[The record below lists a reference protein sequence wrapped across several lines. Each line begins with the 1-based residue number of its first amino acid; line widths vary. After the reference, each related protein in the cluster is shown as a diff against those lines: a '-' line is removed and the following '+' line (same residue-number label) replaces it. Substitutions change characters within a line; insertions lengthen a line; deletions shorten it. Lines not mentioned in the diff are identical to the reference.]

1 MTVSMEPGAAPPAGE
16 PGAAVPAGTA
26 PPDDPQGRPRPR
38 FGLGTLIAVLVF
50 GLIVGLAAGL
60 LGPRLRTPGDD
71 SAEAGFLRDMS
82 THHAQAVEMSM
93 IAHAN
98 STNPAIVTLAGDIA
112 LTQHGQINYM
122 QAWLRDWHLSP
133 TGSQPPMAWMPDSA
147 GSVVNGLMPGMAT
160 PEQMATLRKATGR
173 ELDVQY
179 LTLMRQHHLG
189 GIHMAQ
195 EVLKLSNNAN
205 VTWLAQTMVTSQQGE
220 ITLIDTML
228 KQLGA

>member
-1 MTVSMEPGAAPPAGE
+1 MSVSTEPGAAAPT
-16 PGAAVPAGTA
+16 AAPVNGSATRHRA
-26 PPDDPQGRPRPR
+26 R
-38 FGLGTLIAVLVF
+38 FGVGVLAGVLVF
-50 GLIVGLAAGL
+50 GLIVGLAAGFL
-60 LGPRLRTPGDD
+60 VPRLRTPGDD

-93 IAHAN
+93 LAHAN
-98 STNPAIVTLAGDIA
+98 STNPAIVNLAGDIA

-133 TGSQPPMAWMPDSA
+133 TGSQPVMAWMPGSA

-160 PEQMATLRKATGR
+160 PDQLAALRKATGKD
-173 ELDVQY
+173 LDVMY

-195 EVLKLSNNAN
+195 EILDLSHNSD
-205 VTWLAQTMVTSQQGE
+205 VTWLAQTMVASQQGE
-220 ITLIDTML
+220 ITLIDNML
-228 KQLGA
+228 KQLQAA

>member
-1 MTVSMEPGAAPPAGE
+1 MTISTEPGAAAEAAAPANRNE
-16 PGAAVPAGTA
+16 PHRRHSFGIGVLAG
-26 PPDDPQGRPRPR
+26 
-38 FGLGTLIAVLVF
+38 VLVF
-50 GLIVGLAAGL
+50 GLIVGLAVGF

-71 SAEAGFLRDMS
+71 SVEAGFLRDMS

-98 STNPAIVTLAGDIA
+98 STNAAVVTLAGDIA

-133 TGSQPPMAWMPDSA
+133 TGSQPVMAWMPDSS

-160 PEQMATLRKATGR
+160 PAQMETLRKASGR
-173 ELDVQY
+173 DLDVQY

-195 EVLKLSNNAN
+195 EILDLSHNDD
-205 VTWLAQTMVTSQQGE
+205 VTWLAQTMVASQQGE
-220 ITLIDTML
+220 ITLINTML
-228 KQLGA
+228 QQLGAS

>member
-1 MTVSMEPGAAPPAGE
+1 
-16 PGAAVPAGTA
+16 
-26 PPDDPQGRPRPR
+26 
-38 FGLGTLIAVLVF
+38 
-50 GLIVGLAAGL
+50 
-60 LGPRLRTPGDD
+60 
-71 SAEAGFLRDMS
+71 MS

-98 STNPAIVTLAGDIA
+98 STNPAVVNLAGDIA

-133 TGSQPPMAWMPDSA
+133 TGSQAPMGWVPDSA

-160 PEQMATLRKATGR
+160 PEQMAALRKATGKD
-173 ELDVQY
+173 LDIQY

-195 EVLKLSNNAN
+195 EILKQSHNDD
-205 VTWLAQTMVTSQQGE
+205 VTWLAQSMVTSQQGE
-220 ITLIDTML
+220 ITLIDNMV
-228 KQLGA
+228 KQIQAS